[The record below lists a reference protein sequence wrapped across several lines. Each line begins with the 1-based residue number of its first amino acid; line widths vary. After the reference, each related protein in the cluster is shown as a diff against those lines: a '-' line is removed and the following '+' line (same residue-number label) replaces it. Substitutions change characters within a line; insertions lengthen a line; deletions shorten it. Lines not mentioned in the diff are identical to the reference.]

1 MFEDVLNSMNQRQRI
16 AAIADGFATDYTLV
30 MDNDSESYHEIMEMP
45 ELQAHNMSGLSD
57 RLKTEF
63 EEYIGQVA
71 ERERENGHEA
81 GALLISQMLLG
92 MGSTTFDIIAKHYIA
107 TAQEIDRVDSMISLL
122 KTGA

>member
-1 MFEDVLNSMNQRQRI
+1 MLEDVLNSMNERQKV
-16 AAIADGFATDYTLV
+16 AAVADNFATDYTLV
-30 MDNDSESYHEIMEMP
+30 MDNDSDSYDEIMEMP
-45 ELQAHNMSGLSD
+45 ELRAHNMSGLSD

-81 GALLISQMLLG
+81 GALLISQMLMN
-92 MGSTTFDIIAKHYIA
+92 MGTTTFDIIAKHYIA

>member
-1 MFEDVLNSMNQRQRI
+1 MFEDVLNSMNERQRI

-30 MDNDSESYHEIMEMP
+30 IDNDAESYGEIMEMP
-45 ELQAHNMSGLSD
+45 ELRAHNMSGLSD

-81 GALLISQMLLG
+81 GALLISQMLMN
-92 MGSTTFDIIAKHYIA
+92 MGTTTFDIIAKHYIA

>member
-1 MFEDVLNSMNQRQRI
+1 MTASSTWRESDYI
-16 AAIADGFATDYTLV
+16 AIVADNFATDYTLV
-30 MDNDSESYHEIMEMP
+30 MDNDSDSYHEIMEMP
-45 ELQAHNMSGLSD
+45 ETQAHNMSGLSD
-57 RLKTEF
+57 KLREEF
-63 EEYIGQVA
+63 ETYISEVA

-92 MGSTTFDIIAKHYIA
+92 MGTTTFDIIAKHYIA

>member
-1 MFEDVLNSMNQRQRI
+1 MFEDILNSMNERQKV
-16 AAIADGFATDYTLV
+16 AAVADNFATDYTLV
-30 MDNDSESYHEIMEMP
+30 MDNDSDSYHEIMEMP
-45 ELQAHNMSGLSD
+45 ELQARNMSGLSD

-107 TAQEIDRVDSMISLL
+107 TAQEIERVDSMISLL

>member
-1 MFEDVLNSMNQRQRI
+1 MTYTIKETDYI
-16 AAIADGFATDYTLV
+16 AVIADYHATDYTLV
-30 MDNDSESYHEIMEMP
+30 MDNDSDSYHEIMEMP
-45 ELQAHNMSGLSD
+45 ELQARNMSGLSD

-81 GALLISQMLLG
+81 GALLISQMLMN
-92 MGSTTFDIIAKHYIA
+92 MGTTTFDIIAKHYIA

>member
-1 MFEDVLNSMNQRQRI
+1 MFEDVLNSINQRQRI